1 MIIKEIEIS
10 NYRNLSH
17 VILKPIPQINV
28 IYGQN
33 AQGKTNLLEAMWI
46 FTGGH
51 SFRGA
56 KDSEL
61 IAFGKTTFEMNM
73 KFLAKKENKTQK
85 ST

>member
-1 MIIKEIEIS
+1 
-10 NYRNLSH
+10 
-17 VILKPIPQINV
+17 
-28 IYGQN
+28 
-33 AQGKTNLLEAMWI
+33 MWI

-73 KFLAKKENKTQK
+73 KFFSEEREQDAKNQHDEREKKCYNK
-85 ST
+85 